1 MDWYGLMTTELAV
14 PKLHASFA
22 FVYILHP
29 ETFTRFSLTTRINVS
44 LMYHDSLLVDRIAVK
59 IALRQWYVALIPIL
73 LHPSILSPSS
83 CIRSLSTILIAK
95 LDELD

>member
-1 MDWYGLMTTELAV
+1 
-14 PKLHASFA
+14 
-22 FVYILHP
+22 
-29 ETFTRFSLTTRINVS
+29 
-44 LMYHDSLLVDRIAVK
+44 MYHDSLLVDRIAVK
-59 IALRQWYVALIPIL
+59 IALRQWYVALVPIL